1 MVFIAKAGC
10 QNKTRKHNELGK
22 CHTNTM
28 NLSAVGAAAVVC
40 VQSAV
45 KHRIGIIIISQCTK
59 HDKERLLFIHKTMY
73 RQQLFRPQFVFRE
86 AFSQFFFSLSRKAS
100 VFYLLF
106 LSSNTGRAD
115 VGAETFQIF
124 ALIIR

>member
-1 MVFIAKAGC
+1 MVVIVKSVF

-40 VQSAV
+40 VQSVV
-45 KHRIGIIIISQCTK
+45 KHRIDIMIISQCTK

-86 AFSQFFFSLSRKAS
+86 AFSHFFSLSRKAS